1 MFVLK
6 CSFVKCVVKFNKKYV
21 RKIKRIKIIYTFK
34 KTLKM
39 TKTNKIAKPLVKFK
53 MKTIQKLKNDSKYL

>member
-6 CSFVKCVVKFNKKYV
+6 CMLCSFVKCVVKFNKKYV

-39 TKTNKIAKPLVKFK
+39 TKTQ
-53 MKTIQKLKNDSKYL
+53 TKLLNL